1 MTARGIFDLTAAQW
15 RAALNMPPDEV
26 PEAVIVEGSWWRE
39 QRTRWRL
46 GCLENV
52 RELSFPDIF
61 VGDWRGRHIAF
72 CCAYGAA
79 RTAEVIQ
86 LFGVLGTRLAVQ
98 IGTCGGLQ
106 RHLRP
111 GDIIIPQTAR
121 ALDGVAQLYG
131 SEPLSRG
138 NPPALAMARGFLS
151 ERGLAVHDGD
161 HLTWPTLFA
170 QHSELITQWSASGIS
185 SVDMETATTY
195 AVATKFG
202 MASASLLVVWDDLM
216 GGRTFLDPLTLGEG
230 EAVDRANTAVFDVA
244 LELVEA
250 THQDDPE
257 HRAGEAETEEDL
269 TEADRH
275 DDDAGNDEGAR

>member
-1 MTARGIFDLTAAQW
+1 MTARGILDLTAAEW
-15 RAALNMPPDEV
+15 RAALNMPEGEV
-26 PEAVIVEGSWWRE
+26 PQAVIVEGSWWRE

-46 GCLENV
+46 DRLENV
-52 RELSFPDIF
+52 RELNFPDIF
-61 VGDWRGRHIAF
+61 VGDWKGHRVAF

-86 LFGVLGTRLAVQ
+86 LFGVLGSRLAVQ

-106 RHLRP
+106 RHLHP
-111 GDIIIPQTAR
+111 GDIIVPRTAW

-131 SEPLSRG
+131 TVPLSFG
-138 NPPALAMARGFLS
+138 DPMALGMARGLLS
-151 ERGLAVHDGD
+151 ERGLSVHDGD

-170 QHSELITQWSASGIS
+170 QHSELITRWSERGIS

-195 AVATKFG
+195 TAATKFG

-216 GGRTFLDPLTLGEG
+216 RGRTFLDPLSLREG
-230 EAVDRANTAVFDVA
+230 DAVNQANGAVFEVA

-250 THQDDPE
+250 TC
-257 HRAGEAETEEDL
+257 
-269 TEADRH
+269 
-275 DDDAGNDEGAR
+275 

>member
-1 MTARGIFDLTAAQW
+1 MTTRGILDLTAAHW
-15 RAALNMPPDEV
+15 RAALNMPEAEV

-52 RELSFPDIF
+52 RELNFPDIF
-61 VGDWRGRHIAF
+61 VGDWRGRHVAF

-111 GDIIIPQTAR
+111 GDIIVPKTAR
-121 ALDGVAQLYG
+121 ALDGVAQLYT
-131 SEPLSRG
+131 SAPVSFG
-138 NPPALAMARGFLS
+138 NPVSLEMARRLVS
-151 ERGLAVHDGD
+151 ERGLVVYDGD

-170 QHSELITQWSASGIS
+170 QHSELITQWSKSGIS

-195 AVATKFG
+195 AAATKFG
-202 MASASLLVVWDDLM
+202 MAGASLLVVWDDLM
-216 GGRTFLDPLTLGEG
+216 RGRTFLDPLTLEES
-230 EAVDRANTAVFDVA
+230 EAVDRANAAVFDVA
-244 LELVEA
+244 LELVDA
-250 THQDDPE
+250 T
-257 HRAGEAETEEDL
+257 R
-269 TEADRH
+269 
-275 DDDAGNDEGAR
+275 

>member
-1 MTARGIFDLTAAQW
+1 MTTRGILDLTAAEW
-15 RAALNMPPDEV
+15 RAALNMPEAEV

-61 VGDWRGRHIAF
+61 VGEWGGRRVAF

-111 GDIIIPQTAR
+111 GDIIVPKTAR
-121 ALDGVAQLYG
+121 ALDGVAQLYNAAPITSG
-131 SEPLSRG
+131 DPVSLEVARRLVSETG
-138 NPPALAMARGFLS
+138 
-151 ERGLAVHDGD
+151 
-161 HLTWPTLFA
+161 
-170 QHSELITQWSASGIS
+170 
-185 SVDMETATTY
+185 
-195 AVATKFG
+195 
-202 MASASLLVVWDDLM
+202 LVVIGFSM
-216 GGRTFLDPLTLGEG
+216 HGKEG
-230 EAVDRANTAVFDVA
+230 PRASSSQPTA
-244 LELVEA
+244 
-250 THQDDPE
+250 PSIW
-257 HRAGEAETEEDL
+257 
-269 TEADRH
+269 
-275 DDDAGNDEGAR
+275 